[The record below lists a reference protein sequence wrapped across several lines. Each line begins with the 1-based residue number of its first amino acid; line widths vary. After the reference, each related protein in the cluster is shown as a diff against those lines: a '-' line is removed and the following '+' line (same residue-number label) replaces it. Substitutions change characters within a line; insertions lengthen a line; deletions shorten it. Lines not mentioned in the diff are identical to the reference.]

1 MMRALASLVALLV
14 ARAAAI
20 EEDGVLVL
28 TASNFQNKVNEQY
41 DTGMM
46 VEFYAP
52 WCKHCQALAP
62 VYAEAAQALKG
73 DVVLAKIDAT
83 QAQALAQQHGVT
95 GYPSVKFFKQGRVID
110 AQGVGMEAEQ
120 IVKAAQRLSQE
131 RCGYLGDDAAVEAAA
146 TGPGV
151 RVLAFF
157 KTNKTKAARSF
168 LNAVDEFR
176 YPIDLS
182 LIHI

>member
-62 VYAEAAQALKG
+62 VYAEAA
-73 DVVLAKIDAT
+73 
-83 QAQALAQQHGVT
+83 
-95 GYPSVKFFKQGRVID
+95 RVF
-110 AQGVGMEAEQ
+110 
-120 IVKAAQRLSQE
+120 AANLRRFAPDCVS
-131 RCGYLGDDAAVEAAA
+131 
-146 TGPGV
+146 
-151 RVLAFF
+151 
-157 KTNKTKAARSF
+157 
-168 LNAVDEFR
+168 
-176 YPIDLS
+176 
-182 LIHI
+182 